1 MHLGAKKPRPDL
13 GHIVRLN
20 AKKTKLARL
29 ARSARVI
36 LIIYATKHEG
46 IWRIGNYVVWRCMHG
61 WWEWSIP
68 EAGYQ
73 VVEKDGSFQP
83 GQIQAWAQPLPTT
96 KRGEA
101 ASAHVLL
108 LLIDSFVD
116 PLLGFPKNQIAIIS
130 FTSSSTPHYSTVSS
144 TSQDTLTFE
153 ALHMYSGHV
162 HIQVSST

>member
-1 MHLGAKKPRPDL
+1 
-13 GHIVRLN
+13 
-20 AKKTKLARL
+20 
-29 ARSARVI
+29 
-36 LIIYATKHEG
+36 
-46 IWRIGNYVVWRCMHG
+46 
-61 WWEWSIP
+61 
-68 EAGYQ
+68 

-130 FTSSSTPHYSTVSS
+130 FTSSTPLFKGIFYITR
-144 TSQDTLTFE
+144 DTTFE

-162 HIQVSST
+162 HVQVSST